1 VHSLK
6 LKNLGNI
13 KEETIWGKEVEAN
26 ILKITLETNNIEVN
40 KGFKTAKIDQ
50 IFKMRGIQVE
60 LGQEIK
66 EDRREFKEAKDFLI
80 CIAKETMSQN
90 KEDNKEETFG
100 NNINKGPI
108 DAIMHINTT
117 SNTIHNSI
125 NSTKNITTHNII
137 NRVKIKPLI
146 SKALTKR
153 IFSKTI
159 V

>member
-1 VHSLK
+1 
-6 LKNLGNI
+6 
-13 KEETIWGKEVEAN
+13 
-26 ILKITLETNNIEVN
+26 
-40 KGFKTAKIDQ
+40 
-50 IFKMRGIQVE
+50 MRGIQVE

-159 V
+159 L